1 MEKGPEFCI
10 LCGAKDRK
18 SLIERDSWH
27 VYRCSSCGL
36 GFLDPR
42 PSKQDISKLYSKEYC
57 EDQFVEGGEV
67 GSPEFKKRLSLETH
81 RVRFFRGLKRKGK
94 ILDIGCGYGYFLE
107 ACRTMYGYD
116 VHGLDVSGWA
126 AHYAAEKLGLSVTV
140 GEIDTVNLPP
150 NSYDVITMWHFLE
163 HTRDP
168 REAILKA
175 MDLLKKD
182 GILVIEVPNYD
193 GTDARKNWDNWV
205 GWQPPYHFYHF
216 TPQTLKQL
224 LGTCGFLV
232 VKSKDY
238 HSETVKEALKRIPV
252 VSIFA
257 RLIAK
262 MYSGHSIVV
271 IAKLDDHILTR

>member
-1 MEKGPEFCI
+1 MEKAPEFCI
-10 LCGAKDRK
+10 LCGSRDREA
-18 SLIERDSWH
+18 LIKMDSWH
-27 VYRCSSCGL
+27 VYKCSSCGL

-42 PSKQDISKLYSKEYC
+42 PSKEDIAKLYDKDYC
-57 EDQFVEGGEV
+57 EDQFTEGGEV

-81 RVRFFRGLKRKGK
+81 RIRFFKGIKGK
-94 ILDIGCGYGYFLE
+94 GKVLDVGCGYGYFLA

-126 AHYAAEKLGLSVTV
+126 AHYAAEKLGLSVTF
-140 GEIDTVNLPP
+140 GDIDTVNLPP

-168 REAILKA
+168 RETILKA

-182 GILVIEVPNYD
+182 GILVIDVPNYD
-193 GTDARKNWDNWV
+193 GTDARKNWDNWI

-216 TPQTLKQL
+216 TPHTLKKL
-224 LGTCGFLV
+224 VSLCGLSV
-232 VKSKDY
+232 LKAKDY
-238 HSETVKEALKRIPV
+238 HSETVKVSLKRIPV

-257 RLIAK
+257 RLISR
-262 MYSGHSIVV
+262 MYSGHSIAVV
-271 IAKLDDHILTR
+271 AQRRC